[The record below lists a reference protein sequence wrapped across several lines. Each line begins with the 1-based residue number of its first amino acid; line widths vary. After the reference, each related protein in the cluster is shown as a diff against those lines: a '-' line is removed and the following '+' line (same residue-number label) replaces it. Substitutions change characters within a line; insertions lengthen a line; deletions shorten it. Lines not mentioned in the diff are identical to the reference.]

1 MGNRGDHNSY
11 GGEHARF
18 VREERESLR
27 QLSEANREDAV
38 ADARRWAGRL
48 ARGDLGVKD
57 ASMGVVKAHVLAM
70 LHEIDLA
77 TARGKYQEKAI
88 AKMRADLSHAREI
101 IRNRDRR
108 MKCNQEASDPSSPAV
123 TKATVTTGPRDAA

>member
-38 ADARRWAGRL
+38 AEARRWAGRL
-48 ARGDLGVKD
+48 AKGDVGVRD

-70 LHEIDLA
+70 LHEIDV
-77 TARGKYQEKAI
+77 TAARAKYQDKAI

-108 MKCNQEASDPSSPAV
+108 MKCNQEASDPSSPAE
-123 TKATVTTGPRDAA
+123 TKATSTTEAPGAA